1 MLVCRIVVR
10 DMRFGLIR
18 LCKSEVL
25 AFWLLVLVG
34 LAASFLVHPLAT
46 GAEELVRWQTIV
58 FSNKTSM
65 FFLVLGMI
73 GLLGGIYYGRAK
85 TPRGKALVAIAT
97 STIYLLVGWRISL
110 LSPFDIA
117 LNYGG

>member
-1 MLVCRIVVR
+1 MSRISQTIR
-10 DMRFGLIR
+10 GSLYIPNGMSSLI
-18 LCKSEVL
+18 LGAVL
-25 AFWLLVLVG
+25 IPIGIIAALLTQ
-34 LAASFLVHPLAT
+34 PLAT

-58 FSNKTSM
+58 FGNKTAM
-65 FFLVLGMI
+65 FFMVLGMI

-85 TPRGKALVAIAT
+85 TLRGKALVAIAT
-97 STIYLLVGWRISL
+97 GTIYLLVGWRIAL